1 MTQSFHGT
9 LFSALF
15 NRNFWSYD
23 CEGQHNPE
31 DDRAI
36 AILDQLGLKERYQ
49 MVDDLLKLDIMEK
62 IDYEPVNKRI
72 EEFRKI
78 SFEYIDSFMGC

>member
-1 MTQSFHGT
+1 
-9 LFSALF
+9 
-15 NRNFWSYD
+15 
-23 CEGQHNPE
+23 
-31 DDRAI
+31 
-36 AILDQLGLKERYQ
+36 
-49 MVDDLLKLDIMEK
+49 MEK